1 MSNPREAAAY
11 AAKLRQNGYNMV
23 RLSPDRD
30 LMSGAPADGEF
41 NRERLDLLFR
51 YIAELKKNGIYIEFD
66 AMASGI
72 GYSVGDSW
80 DPREKRNF
88 KYSIHWDENV
98 KKNWLLGTRKILA
111 ETNPYTGTKLAEDP
125 QLALVIGYNE
135 LEFGLTHNS
144 GYGEL
149 RDQWIKFLKRK
160 YRNRFENSPR
170 HGARKPRAGRK
181 TSATSPRS
189 RTPTP
194 TAGSTSARATPT
206 NSA

>member
-1 MSNPREAAAY
+1 
-11 AAKLRQNGYNMV
+11 MV

-88 KYSIHWDENV
+88 KYSIYWDENV